1 MHADLSIKRLLAR
14 LETLEAEVAA
24 LRRENQQLRQENQQ
38 LRRDNQQLCQANEQL
53 RRESRQLR
61 QENQQLRDEI
71 ARLKKNSSNSSK
83 PPSSDIVAPPKDPTR
98 RGKKNKIGGQPG
110 HPRHQRPPF
119 DAKQIDQICLHELS
133 PEEVRR
139 RKLRPLD
146 SWHVLQQVEWV
157 DKPYVVTEHRA
168 RRYVTPAGRI
178 VLAPLPPE
186 IRGSGLLGPNLT
198 ALVGWLKAR
207 GHVSYGGIA
216 EFFRDV
222 LALPISGGHLSGCCT
237 GKLSE
242 ALKPAYEEAASALR
256 QESVLGSDETGHYHG
271 GQGYWTWCL
280 RAAGFTV
287 FRIDATRATQVL
299 VDLLGEDFGGIL
311 TVDYYSANRSFAR
324 RYEVRAQYCWSH
336 LLRDVKFLRELGRP
350 PLVRWAN
357 QLLAIARGLFR
368 AWHRRTG
375 ADPPRWRRQ
384 MERWKGAFL
393 EKIRRPP
400 DEADALKLRR
410 RFDRH
415 GAPAYFRFLDE
426 PGVEPTNNATER
438 AIRQPVLDRRITQG
452 TRSVRGLRWCERAW
466 TTAATCSQQG
476 RSTFRFFRDALVA
489 YFTNAPA
496 PSLLSVNP

>member
-1 MHADLSIKRLLAR
+1 M
-14 LETLEAEVAA
+14 
-24 LRRENQQLRQENQQ
+24 
-38 LRRDNQQLCQANEQL
+38 
-53 RRESRQLR
+53 
-61 QENQQLRDEI
+61 
-71 ARLKKNSSNSSK
+71 
-83 PPSSDIVAPPKDPTR
+83 
-98 RGKKNKIGGQPG
+98 
-110 HPRHQRPPF
+110 
-119 DAKQIDQICLHELS
+119 
-133 PEEVRR
+133 
-139 RKLRPLD
+139 
-146 SWHVLQQVEWV
+146 
-157 DKPYVVTEHRA
+157 
-168 RRYVTPAGRI
+168 
-178 VLAPLPPE
+178 
-186 IRGSGLLGPNLT
+186 GPNLT

-222 LALPISGGHLSGCCT
+222 LNLPISGGYLSGCCT

-242 ALKPAYEEAASALR
+242 ALKPAYEEAAAALR
-256 QESVLGSDETGHYHG
+256 QEAVLGSDETGHYHG

-336 LLRDVKFLRELGRP
+336 LLRDVKFLREFGRP
-350 PLVRWAN
+350 PLVRWAD

-384 MERWKGAFL
+384 MERWKRAFL

-400 DEADALKLRR
+400 QEADALKLSR

-415 GAPAYFRFLDE
+415 GAPTYFRFLDE

-452 TRSVRGLRWCERAW
+452 TRSERGLRWCERAW
-466 TTAATCSQQG
+466 TAAATCSQQG

-489 YFTNAPA
+489 YLAHSAA
-496 PSLLSVNP
+496 PSLLPANP